1 MKKVGLITFHRPI
14 NFGAVLQS
22 VALVKSIEKLGA
34 SCELIDYRNPFFEK
48 MYSPFRLPKCLST
61 KSFVWWMAMLPHNII
76 QHIGFRRFVSSNT
89 QMTKPIKNISRLA
102 AVGSMY
108 DIYITGSDQV
118 WNLACSGGATAY
130 FLDFVKDRPKN
141 AYAASFGDANISEDD
156 KQRYWQWLNG
166 FHNISVRESYGGDI
180 VKNITGRDCIQTLD
194 PTLLLNLEQWSD
206 IVKKTEPILKK
217 RYVLLYFMA
226 TGDEAHRQMM
236 QVARALAEK
245 QGLAILVI
253 GGSLHKEKD
262 GICYVNPSSPEQF
275 VALFMDAAWVV
286 TNSFHGT
293 AFSVSFE
300 KNFYSYVKPDLRV
313 SGRVESLLRKL
324 GLQERIFS
332 DAEQIQNIDQTIAYE
347 HVRLVLEKERE
358 YSIQYLKGVLYG

>member
-1 MKKVGLITFHRPI
+1 M
-14 NFGAVLQS
+14 
-22 VALVKSIEKLGA
+22 
-34 SCELIDYRNPFFEK
+34 
-48 MYSPFRLPKCLST
+48 
-61 KSFVWWMAMLPHNII
+61 
-76 QHIGFRRFVSSNT
+76 
-89 QMTKPIKNISRLA
+89 
-102 AVGSMY
+102 
-108 DIYITGSDQV
+108 
-118 WNLACSGGATAY
+118 
-130 FLDFVKDRPKN
+130 
-141 AYAASFGDANISEDD
+141 
-156 KQRYWQWLNG
+156 
-166 FHNISVRESYGGDI
+166 
-180 VKNITGRDCIQTLD
+180 KNITGRDCIQTLD